1 MNQMQVLLLK
11 SEYWKFKNSVDGFTS
26 QLDKVE
32 EVCEPPGEKE
42 IPVLKHTERK
52 EQKYRREYK
61 KDMDKKGKIQTGVPE
76 WGEREHETEATVWI
90 NTGQEFSKR
99 DEQYQATNPKQ
110 NKKNENISFK
120 N

>member
-1 MNQMQVLLLK
+1 M
-11 SEYWKFKNSVDGFTS
+11 
-26 QLDKVE
+26 
-32 EVCEPPGEKE
+32 E
-42 IPVLKHTERK
+42 ISVLKHTEIK

-61 KDMDKKGKIQTGVPE
+61 KDRDKKSKIQTESQKVE
-76 WGEREHETEATVWI
+76 ERENETEATVWI